1 VTELSLFSGIGG
13 FSLAARMVW
22 ENHRPLLFC
31 EIDPFCRKVLELDWP
46 DIPIHHD
53 IRTLDAKAYEGRV
66 DLLTGGFPCQ
76 DISFAGRGDGI
87 AGERSGLWREM
98 RRIICEVRPRYVVV
112 ENVTA
117 LAHRGLGTVLGDLA
131 GLGYDAEWESIP
143 ACVVG
148 SPQRRWRLFIVA
160 YPHGEDGGPQ
170 RNVFTAT
177 RFRSPRRHDVDGL
190 DLVER
195 GPWSSLPDVRRV
207 DYGIPGTMDRLRALG
222 NAVVPQVVERIY
234 RGIVATES
242 QPA

>member
-117 LAHRGLGTVLGDLA
+117 LAHRGLGTVTGVRRRF
-131 GLGYDAEWESIP
+131 P
-143 ACVVG
+143 AAPMEAIHCCL
-148 SPQRRWRLFIVA
+148 PPRRRWRPATQRL
-160 YPHGEDGGPQ
+160 HGNP
-170 RNVFTAT
+170 VPLTTAA
-177 RFRSPRRHDVDGL
+177 RR
-190 DLVER
+190 
-195 GPWSSLPDVRRV
+195 
-207 DYGIPGTMDRLRALG
+207 
-222 NAVVPQVVERIY
+222 
-234 RGIVATES
+234 
-242 QPA
+242 